1 MTSTT
6 ASWKEVD
13 VTAYVNAERAAGRT
27 NVSFAVLEPTNGQQI
42 DIASG
47 EGPPPTAPS
56 SASTRLAGAAG
67 RSGRLPKTRG
77 SP

>member
-1 MTSTT
+1 MRCWAASRVSSTT

-42 DIASG
+42 DITSG
-47 EGPPPTAPS
+47 EGT
-56 SASTRLAGAAG
+56 SANRPQLRLQ
-67 RSGRLPKTRG
+67 P
-77 SP
+77 